1 MTEVKRIEI
10 ECPERCNACPY
21 ALECDKDE
29 FYWDD
34 YEDEQSSFFYKKNKK
49 VLDNSKF

>member
-34 YEDEQSSFFYKKNKK
+34 YIEE
-49 VLDNSKF
+49 VE